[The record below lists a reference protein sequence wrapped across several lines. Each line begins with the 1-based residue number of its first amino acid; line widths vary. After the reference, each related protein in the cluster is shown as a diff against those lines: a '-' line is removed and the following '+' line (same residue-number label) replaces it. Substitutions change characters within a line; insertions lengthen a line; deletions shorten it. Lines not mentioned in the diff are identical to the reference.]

1 MAKTIDDILELVD
14 IKKAIQQDRLSILE
28 LNKELQVYAK
38 KKAETEKV
46 YRVALAKE
54 IITLREQKLPVTLI
68 SDIARGN
75 VANLKFERDL
85 ADSMFTSV
93 RDSLK
98 GLQSATSSL
107 QSILRTQEE
116 I

>member
-1 MAKTIDDILELVD
+1 MTKTIDDILELVD

-38 KKAETEKV
+38 KKAETEKA

-54 IITLREQKLPVTLI
+54 IIMLREQKLPATLI

-98 GLQSATSSL
+98 GL
-107 QSILRTQEE
+107 
-116 I
+116 